1 MKQYCP
7 MCNKFKQAKF
17 FVNEEHR
24 YCKTCENQKPELKKW
39 RKINGHVVKM

>member
-17 FVNEEHR
+17 FAAKDHR
-24 YCKTCENQKPELKKW
+24 YCKACESKNPGLKKW
-39 RKINGHVVKM
+39 RMVNGICVIV